1 MNVQEWL
8 NQPPKPEEVFYLDEK
23 NKTGKYIPYE
33 IIVGKL
39 YQLCGHEWGAYNLH
53 VTYMNLPNRKT
64 LVTGTIEVEVN
75 YSLIIL
81 ENTVTNEKDYKI
93 ITRRLPGGSNFV
105 VNNTKI
111 PYTTASIKSLAIM
124 NAVKPLGKQFG
135 WQLNEGEDNP
145 TPAEGLIDMEV
156 KPIMDMVIKK
166 KYDKAILEN
175 DLVTICN
182 IKTQYHVED

>member
-1 MNVQEWL
+1 MDVQQWL
-8 NQPPKPEEVFYLDEK
+8 NEPPKPEEVFFLDEK

-33 IIVGKL
+33 IIVEKL
-39 YQLCGHEWGAYNLH
+39 YQLCGHNWGAYNLH
-53 VTYMNLPNRKT
+53 VAYFNLPNRKT
-64 LVTGTIEVEVN
+64 LVTGTIEVEV
-75 YSLIIL
+75 S
-81 ENTVTNEKDYKI
+81 YKI
-93 ITRRLPGGSNFV
+93 GTDGSFITRRLPGGANFV

-156 KPIMDMVIKK
+156 KPIMDMVILR
-166 KYDKAILEN
+166 KYEKAIKEN
-175 DLVTICN
+175 DTLTINN
-182 IKTQYHVED
+182 IKMQYHVED

>member
-8 NQPPKPEEVFYLDEK
+8 NESPKPEEVFFLDEK

-33 IIVGKL
+33 IIIGKL
-39 YQLCGHEWGAYNLH
+39 YQLCSHNWSAYNLH
-53 VTYMNLPNRKT
+53 VAYINLPNRKT
-64 LVTGTIEVEVN
+64 LVTGTVEVEV
-75 YSLIIL
+75 S
-81 ENTVTNEKDYKI
+81 YKI
-93 ITRRLPGGSNFV
+93 GNDAVTRRLPGASNFV

-111 PYTTASIKSLAIM
+111 PYTTASTKSLAIM

-145 TPAEGLIDMEV
+145 SPGEGLIDMEV

-166 KYDKAILEN
+166 KLDKAILEN
-175 DLVTICN
+175 DVVTITN